1 MIGEPEGD
9 GELETIE
16 LVNEITGEEE
26 TYLVHDVAE
35 IEGQTYYVL
44 QAEADADRVLV
55 LRREGESLVTLDED
69 EHERVISQLEEY
81 EEADDDEDEDGA
93 HHHN

>member
-1 MIGEPEGD
+1 
-9 GELETIE
+9 
-16 LVNEITGEEE
+16 
-26 TYLVHDVAE
+26 
-35 IEGQTYYVL
+35 VL

-81 EEADDDEDEDGA
+81 EEADEDDDEDGA
-93 HHHN
+93 HRN

>member
-1 MIGEPEGD
+1 MIEEPEAD
-9 GELETIE
+9 GELESIE
-16 LVNEITGEEE
+16 LVNETTGEEE

-35 IEGQTYYVL
+35 IDGQTYYVL

-69 EHERVISQLEEY
+69 EHERVVSQLEEY
-81 EEADDDEDEDGA
+81 EEEDGDEDGSE
-93 HHHN
+93 N

>member
-1 MIGEPEGD
+1 MIEEPEAD
-9 GELETIE
+9 GELESIE
-16 LVNEITGEEE
+16 LVNETTGEGE

-35 IEGQTYYVL
+35 IDGQTYYVL

-69 EHERVISQLEEY
+69 EHERVVSQLEEY
-81 EEADDDEDEDGA
+81 EEEDGDEDGSE
-93 HHHN
+93 N

>member
-1 MIGEPEGD
+1 MIEEPEAD
-9 GELETIE
+9 GELETID
-16 LVNEITGEEE
+16 LVNESTGEEE

-44 QAEADADRVLV
+44 QAEADPDRVV
-55 LRREGESLVTLDED
+55 ILRREGESLVTLDED

-81 EEADDDEDEDGA
+81 EEEEDNENGDQ
-93 HHHN
+93 